1 MSCSSIDDFEFLNQI
16 GVGAFSKVYKVKR
29 KIDNEIYALKQ
40 VNLSTL
46 SEKEKDNAF
55 TEIKILSSIDNP
67 HIIAYKDSFIDKKT
81 NTLYLI
87 MEYAAYGD
95 LDNQIAQHIKNRV
108 YFSEKEILN
117 IITQILIGLKG
128 LHEKKILHRDLKAAN
143 IFICDKNLSLLKIG
157 DLNVSK
163 FITTFTMKNTQTGT
177 PYYASPEVW
186 NNRPYD
192 YKSDIW
198 SLGCLFYEI
207 TSLTAPFK
215 GKSMKELYEK
225 VEKGIIDPIPRR
237 YSDNL
242 MTIIKMCLRHDDKLR
257 PSASELLD
265 YVRKITGDKGNN
277 LPKITNGIKKIDY
290 KSNKNEKG
298 EHFKFPESRYKS
310 ELRKR
315 PLLSDCDT
323 KNEENNDKDKIQ
335 DRSFN
340 IGRVN
345 HNEMMKQG
353 KYIPS
358 LKKINY
364 HYVHKKDHYNTD
376 INIKK
381 EIPSPDNSNKD
392 NKTGQLIRKKTPVRQ
407 NLKLVVRD
415 KTPLKTDID
424 QKKNCLKNKEALSK
438 VAKMRSKL
446 EKNKDKKDI
455 SKQEESIQKKESY
468 LPTENDNKEKINEMK
483 NEIENILK
491 FNIEQSKELAQNYL
505 RQQQRSKSAINKGR
519 RINNCSDNIK
529 GIFEGYSMIERNL
542 TNNKSSNA
550 LPVLNNSG
558 LSKAIE
564 TTKVNNSFQMFNIFH
579 YQIANSENN
588 PKNGKIKKPSV
599 NHYYDKEKLKKIKSK
614 IGPMLKKR
622 NKQFSKPE

>member
-1 MSCSSIDDFEFLNQI
+1 MSCSTIDDFEFLDQI

-55 TEIKILSSIDNP
+55 TEIKILSCIDNP

-95 LDNQIAQHIKNRV
+95 LDHQIAQHIKNRV

-163 FITTFTMKNTQTGT
+163 FVTTFTMKITQTGT

-186 NNRPYD
+186 NNKPYD

-215 GKSMKELYEK
+215 GKSMKDLYEK
-225 VEKGIIDPIPRR
+225 IEKGTIEPIPRM

-242 MTIIKMCLRHDDKLR
+242 KTIINMCLRHDDKLR

-265 YVRKITGDKGNN
+265 YVRKVTGERIND
-277 LPKITNGIKKIDY
+277 LPKIANGIKKSDY
-290 KSNKNEKG
+290 KNIKNEKR

-310 ELRKR
+310 ELKKR
-315 PLLSDCDT
+315 PVLSDFEA
-323 KNEENNDKDKIQ
+323 KNQGNNDKEKLQ

-340 IGRVN
+340 IGKVKY
-345 HNEMMKQG
+345 NEIMK
-353 KYIPS
+353 KEKTIPS

-364 HYVHKKDHYNTD
+364 HYLHKKEHCNTD
-376 INIKK
+376 INIKN
-381 EIPSPDNSNKD
+381 EVSITNPNNNNSS
-392 NKTGQLIRKKTPVRQ
+392 GQIVRKITPVRR
-407 NLKLVVRD
+407 NFKLIARD
-415 KTPLKTDID
+415 KTPLKIDIN
-424 QKKNCLKNKEALSK
+424 QKKKCLNNKEALNK

-446 EKNKDKKDI
+446 EKNNI
-455 SKQEESIQKKESY
+455 SQQLEPVEKKESN
-468 LPTENDNKEKINEMK
+468 LPKEADNKEKINEMK

-491 FNIEQSKELAQNYL
+491 MNIEQSKELAQNYL

-542 TNNKSSNA
+542 INNKSSNA
-550 LPVLNNSG
+550 LPVLNKTG

-579 YQIANSENN
+579 YQIANSDNN
-588 PKNGKIKKPSV
+588 SKNGKIKKPSV

-622 NKQFSKPE
+622 NKQLSKKE